1 MSTSQTEANSDAV
14 VGGTA
19 TDPTKE
25 DPGKMFVGGLSWQTF
40 SDGLRDYFSKFGDIK
55 ECVVMRDPVTKKSRG
70 FGFVTFADPDC
81 VQDVLNA
88 KPHVLDSKT
97 VDPKKAVP
105 KSKQSPKVQMVTR
118 TNKIFVGGLSAS
130 TSAEDLKN
138 FFDKYGKVSDAMLMF
153 DKSTERH
160 RGFGFVVFESEEDAD
175 NACKDH
181 FHEINAKMVEAKLA
195 QPKEVMFPFG
205 KGRPMDRGHGGYSG
219 IYAADYFAQVAGG
232 MPGGMVRGRGRARPP
247 YPGFYGG
254 YPSYSYMPQYQYSPT
269 GVTSDQ
275 RRPPSAGS
283 FYGDHFSG
291 TIAGPMRHVL
301 SLTDSPMQ
309 SPGLSREF
317 SGVGMTIFGSQATP
331 ASPVTPHAIHMLP
344 PPSPVQGTP
353 SPAVPLDQLVT
364 SASTPINYLSSA
376 MANVNLSAG
385 YSGYSAPAIASTMGE
400 NGPTAPGQ
408 QGQVFNSLQFEP
420 TATMPDVWIPQKGTY
435 GNGYSIQ
442 NSAPRAPYQ

>member
-205 KGRPMDRGHGGYSG
+205 KGRPMDRGYGHGGYSG
-219 IYAADYFAQVAGG
+219 IYAADYF
-232 MPGGMVRGRGRARPP
+232 
-247 YPGFYGG
+247 G

-269 GVTSDQ
+269 
-275 RRPPSAGS
+275 
-283 FYGDHFSG
+283 G